1 MFEKSILKSQYAWI
15 FFEWEVNN
23 KLLIQNI
30 ATIADCKYFK
40 PFSISW
46 QKQTNIIY
54 KW

>member
-15 FFEWEVNN
+15 FFEEANN

-46 QKQTNIIY
+46 QKQTNIIH